1 MTLGINTVGGI
12 SRQELLTF
20 RLTVTANETIGF
32 RALSAAIYIGG
43 KFSDRLSTRGL
54 FHSLEVNGCILLNT
68 DSTPSNDF
76 FNVRFPSLTLVL
88 ELYAPI
94 SARLSCVC
102 LSLAVRF
109 CATVSLLPG
118 STTPHES
125 KRLVGDAGISAVGN
139 NKKNKSARSSKMTAA
154 STITGP
160 PCLVLCTGMT
170 CRCDGTA
177 GCGRYGGLDP
187 LGT

>member
-12 SRQELLTF
+12 SRQDLLTF

-102 LSLAVRF
+102 LSLAVQF

-118 STTPHES
+118 STTPHEC

-139 NKKNKSARSSKMTAA
+139 NPRKKAPVAVK
-154 STITGP
+154 
-160 PCLVLCTGMT
+160 
-170 CRCDGTA
+170 
-177 GCGRYGGLDP
+177 
-187 LGT
+187 